1 MAIIVK
7 INLKA
12 LFEKKNKLLG
22 KWWQFKVITKGSGW
36 VERRDEIGKCS
47 MFSRWLESF
56 TENVT
61 ESFSSIIFLWA
72 LANICADSNAH
83 RSTHRHLVEFSWQ
96 ISMRKYQFHHSFR
109 RRGLLQAKERWK
121 MSLKYDRINV
131 KSKNHKSFE
140 SFSFICWDFHCHDH
154 FLFRSFTQRFF
165 FIPGFEKKS
174 FFYVPCN
181 SVERAKNRFKH
192 FANKL
197 VLSLEV
203 IKNKFQAY
211 KLTEHSLEN
220 MRVLRSLTK
229 TLKFPP
235 RRQKS
240 SKNVNMLT
248 TTCILLLLFGEV
260 NREKLW
266 FRTMVKDGA
275 LELVGV
281 IRRNEYFPFSC
292 HVCASHKTP

>member
-72 LANICADSNAH
+72 PANICADSNAHH

-96 ISMRKYQFHHSFR
+96 ISMRKNQFHHSFR

-140 SFSFICWDFHCHDH
+140 SLIYLLRFPLSWSFSFPFVYSKILFHSRIRKIKLFLCSLQQCWE
-154 FLFRSFTQRFF
+154 S
-165 FIPGFEKKS
+165 KK
-174 FFYVPCN
+174 P
-181 SVERAKNRFKH
+181 
-192 FANKL
+192 L
-197 VLSLEV
+197 
-203 IKNKFQAY
+203 QALC
-211 KLTEHSLEN
+211 K
-220 MRVLRSLTK
+220 
-229 TLKFPP
+229 
-235 RRQKS
+235 Q
-240 SKNVNMLT
+240 
-248 TTCILLLLFGEV
+248 I
-260 NREKLW
+260 
-266 FRTMVKDGA
+266 GA
-275 LELVGV
+275 ELGSYQ
-281 IRRNEYFPFSC
+281 E
-292 HVCASHKTP
+292 